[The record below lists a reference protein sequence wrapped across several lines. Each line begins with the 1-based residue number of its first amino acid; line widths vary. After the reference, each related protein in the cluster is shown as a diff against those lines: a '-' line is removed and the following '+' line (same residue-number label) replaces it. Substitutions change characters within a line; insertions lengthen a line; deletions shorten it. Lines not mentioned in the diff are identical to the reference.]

1 MCLQYKISKL
11 YRLGRLLF
19 WVVLSYFSSDKR
31 PCLIKVIFVDRPGSN
46 SDELI
51 IAAVEAE
58 DDSTES
64 RNRDQDD
71 YVYYDENTNQL
82 LDSYGFPLSQVKIML

>member
-1 MCLQYKISKL
+1 M
-11 YRLGRLLF
+11 
-19 WVVLSYFSSDKR
+19 
-31 PCLIKVIFVDRPGSN
+31 IKVIFVDRPGSN

-82 LDSYGFPLSQVKIML
+82 LDSYGFPLSQVKIMLQRTLVLLLLCRTRLIYL